1 MVHILQQFSE
11 SEIVLQ
17 RGGARSAA
25 AAVLNRSPCFD
36 PNLSYECCDSRRGGE
51 NWSSAKGADVE
62 QARLPYTRRNDAYAD
77 DGAPI
82 FCFADK
88 QCSAGLRTQRT
99 HSAGSS
105 DDIKRS
111 KLLPMTACK
120 ASLFISALVAILAHG
135 ADGNEF
141 GDRLTSSPAR
151 PSRSA
156 YSGPSGLAPD
166 AFAEV
171 DNGPDP
177 FFRDLDVNVAQKEGP
192 EFSDTPA
199 KLRTFSVD
207 VYELQSGGI
216 GRRWRRIGWTYKVNS
231 CVHSQVV
238 SLSSSLLPCQPV
250 CLSLCVCVCVVDPSR
265 PDHSVN
271 LGDDWVEERAMTLKR
286 VQVCGS
292 CAVRAVL
299 QALRSPK
306 RYSFISLPLGL
317 ARASNA
323 GV

>member
-1 MVHILQQFSE
+1 MVDTSRKQKERNTLSIVHASSVNSVVHILQQFSE

-17 RGGARSAA
+17 RGVARSAA

-51 NWSSAKGADVE
+51 KKIGAPLRGPMWNKLACRTHVE
-62 QARLPYTRRNDAYAD
+62 NDAYAD

-271 LGDDWVEERAMTLKR
+271 LW
-286 VQVCGS
+286 
-292 CAVRAVL
+292 
-299 QALRSPK
+299 
-306 RYSFISLPLGL
+306 
-317 ARASNA
+317 
-323 GV
+323 